1 MMHEMR
7 LNYEPFELI
16 KNGSKTIELR
26 LNDEKRKLI
35 KVGDIIRF
43 TNIITN
49 EQLETKV
56 IALHKYD
63 SFKNLYRSL
72 DKIAIG
78 YQQDEVAD
86 YKDMELYYS
95 KEEQEQYG
103 VVGIELTLLKKC
115 KNIIY
120 NNDNLKINDINRIVK
135 RAKIIFENAEG
146 QLILCHSNGNYFL
159 LGGHVDGNET
169 DMECLY
175 REILEETGA
184 EIKFQTLSPF
194 ITIKYFNKD
203 YPETK
208 TNSLTIAN
216 YYYLNYNL
224 EPKSV
229 KQNLTEDEIKGGFKL
244 DYIDKNEVIG
254 ILERSLASSTRK
266 GVTLDTIE
274 VIKEYLKIIK

>member
-1 MMHEMR
+1 MHEMK

-16 KNGSKTIELR
+16 KNGLKTIDLR

-35 KVGDIIRF
+35 KVGDIIKF
-43 TNIITN
+43 TNITTN
-49 EQLETKV
+49 EQLEIKV
-56 IALHKYD
+56 IVLHKYD
-63 SFKNLYRSL
+63 SFKELYRSL
-72 DKIAIG
+72 DKIAMG
-78 YQQDEVAD
+78 YRQDEVAN

-95 KEEQEQYG
+95 QEEQKQYG

-120 NNDNLKINDINRIVK
+120 NHDNLKINDINRIVK
-135 RAKIIFENAEG
+135 RAKIIFENVEG
-146 QLILCHSNGNYFL
+146 QLILCHSNNNYFL

-175 REILEETGA
+175 REILEETGVD
-184 EIKFQTLSPF
+184 IKFQTLSPF

-208 TNSLTIAN
+208 INSLTIAN

-224 EPKSV
+224 EPKSA

-244 DYIDKNEVIG
+244 EYIDKNDVID

-274 VIKEYLKIIK
+274 VIKEYLNIIK